1 MNVLQIQPDLF
12 LFIGKTYQS
21 NSTIFV
27 KGAEALLVDA
37 LGSRE
42 DAEQL
47 RTYVEQDL
55 KKEVR
60 FIVSTHYFSDHIAA
74 LKSFPRAC
82 VIAHENYLETF
93 NSEQYRTE
101 EEASHFVEPDLL
113 VSDRLK
119 IRWGTFTLNISHNPG
134 HTTSTLAI
142 DVPEANLLFVG
153 DTLVGNIVYLKY
165 STPDRFVSTLDN
177 LKQKSTGRRLLSS
190 HGNVRS
196 TDAIGNAQ
204 SYLARLGERVGEV
217 GFNESLLKLKLD
229 DVMPAG
235 VQPTS
240 FERIFHQRNLETVLE
255 RRLFAHSSP
264 RQR

>member
-1 MNVLQIQPDLF
+1 MNVIQIQPELF
-12 LFIGKTYQS
+12 LFIGETYQS
-21 NSTIFV
+21 NSSIFV
-27 KGAEALLVDA
+27 KGDEILLVDA
-37 LGSRE
+37 LGSRGDGE
-42 DAEQL
+42 EL
-47 RTYVEQDL
+47 RSFVEQDL

-60 FIVSTHYFSDHIAA
+60 FIISTHYFSDHIAA

-93 NSEQYRTE
+93 NSEQYRTN
-101 EEASHFVEPDLL
+101 EEAGHFVEPHLL

-165 STPDRFVSTLDN
+165 STPDRFVSALDS
-177 LKQKSTGRRLLSS
+177 LKPKSTGRRLLSS

-196 TDAIGNAQ
+196 TDAISNAQ
-204 SYLARLGERVGEV
+204 SYLTRLERRVNEV
-217 GFNESLLKLKLD
+217 GFNESLLDIQLD
-229 DVMPAG
+229 EVMPAG
-235 VQPTS
+235 VEPTS
-240 FERIFHQRNLETVLE
+240 FERIFHKRNLETVLE
-255 RRLFAHSSP
+255 RRLFE
-264 RQR
+264 Q